1 MTRKKFGGT
10 LAALMAFV
18 LISGTTASAA
28 SATDGTKF
36 KTKTVEMKDKG
47 EFSAVLSFPAGKQVT
62 ATTDGEKQTDVHL
75 FIYDA
80 DKKEVGKDISPGPKC
95 EVKFTPEKAG
105 NFKVVVKNEGPGQN
119 KVTLGVK
126 VAD

>member
-1 MTRKKFGGT
+1 MTRKKWGNT
-10 LAALMAFV
+10 LAALLAFA

-36 KTKTVEMKDKG
+36 KGKTVEMKEKG
-47 EFSAVLSFPAGKQVT
+47 EFSEVLSFPAGKQVT

-75 FIYDA
+75 FVYDA
-80 DKKEVGKDISPGPKC
+80 DKKEVGKDTSPGPKC
-95 EVKFTPEKAG
+95 DVKFTPEKAG
-105 NFKVVVKNEGPGQN
+105 NFKFVVKNEGPGKN